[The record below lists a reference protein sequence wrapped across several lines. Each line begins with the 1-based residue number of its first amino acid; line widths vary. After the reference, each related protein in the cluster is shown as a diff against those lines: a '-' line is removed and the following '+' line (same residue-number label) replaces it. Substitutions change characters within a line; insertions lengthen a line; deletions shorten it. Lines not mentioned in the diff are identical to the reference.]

1 LAGGRGAAAWGVN
14 GHVRNSRTNRRAG
27 ARPDDH
33 VAAERDGVVHQ
44 VIEAVQFEGYEGI
57 EIIDESAARIR
68 DFLTV
73 FAEHHSDE
81 ELEVVTRIL
90 TTIVLIVGDEL
101 DLGDL
106 FAS

>member
-1 LAGGRGAAAWGVN
+1 MFVVVEPTDGPELD
-14 GHVRNSRTNRRAG
+14 RTITSLLNAT
-27 ARPDDH
+27 
-33 VAAERDGVVHQ
+33 GVVHQ
-44 VIEAVQFEGYEGI
+44 VIESVQFEGFEGVAV
-57 EIIDESAARIR
+57 IDESATRIR

>member
-1 LAGGRGAAAWGVN
+1 MGMFVVVEPTDGPELD
-14 GHVRNSRTNRRAG
+14 RTITSLLNAT
-27 ARPDDH
+27 
-33 VAAERDGVVHQ
+33 GVVHQ
-44 VIEAVQFEGYEGI
+44 VIEAVQREGYEGVA
-57 EIIDESAARIR
+57 IIDESAARIR

-90 TTIVLIVGDEL
+90 TTIVLVVAGEL